1 MLSVNSKRGYI
12 GATIM
17 YMIRNDY
24 HHGHHEQS
32 TSFISFIVRRCW
44 GGIAM
49 NEGLKVL
56 LESIQVPWREAL

>member
-1 MLSVNSKRGYI
+1 MLSVNLKRGYI
-12 GATIM
+12 GPIIM

-24 HHGHHEQS
+24 HHGDHEQC
-32 TSFISFIVRRCW
+32 TSFIVRRFW